1 MHSDPRIRSRHD
13 EQLLDHDDYRW
24 LVSEA
29 AAPWL
34 ALVAVDQR
42 PTLQI
47 AAALRKDLSPMRAHL
62 ILEQIDLRK
71 RAKQKFPRGEHM
83 FFTRKC
89 LEQSTDYWLAH
100 YKAARYT
107 PSVRIVDL
115 CCGIG
120 GDAIALAERGPVLAV
135 DSDLLVTILAE
146 ANAAALGLAASL
158 NVATEDVTESK
169 FADSDLWHL
178 DPDRRPGGQRV
189 TRLDTSLPSRKWFD
203 VFQQQHGN
211 GALKLAPGD
220 SFEARGE
227 EPIEWEYISRDG
239 EVRQQV
245 VYFGSLAQTPF
256 RCTCT
261 SLSRDGQLL
270 GQFHSAI
277 PPRPAHF
284 AKVIIDD
291 EIPMA
296 ERIGA
301 YLYEPEPTIL
311 AAGLERPFANQH
323 GLSFTSPTRGY
334 LTSDIRAHDPMLSTF
349 RVLETLQFDR
359 KRVAALLRDRQVG
372 TVEVKTRDKALD
384 TNRLQREFSTRGG
397 ENATLILTRF
407 QEKTW
412 AVLCE
417 RILMPGYSL
426 NLLSE
431 SLCEWVSVRGA
442 SRPPVAVWAIAGHV
456 G

>member
-1 MHSDPRIRSRHD
+1 MHSDPRIRSRLD
-13 EQLLDHDDYRW
+13 EQLMDLDDYRW

-34 ALVAVDQR
+34 TRVAVDER

-47 AAALRKDLSPMRAHL
+47 AASLRKDLSPMRTHL
-62 ILEQIDLRK
+62 VLEQVDLRK
-71 RAKQKFPRGEHM
+71 RAKQKFPRAEQM

-89 LEQSTDYWLAH
+89 FEQSTDYWLAS

-107 PSVRIVDL
+107 SSVRIVDL

-120 GDAIALAERGPVLAV
+120 GDAVALAERGPVLAV
-135 DSDLLVTILAE
+135 DRDPLVTILVE
-146 ANAAALGLAASL
+146 TNAAALGLASSL
-158 NVATEDVTESK
+158 KIATEDVTETK
-169 FADSDLWHL
+169 LTDSDLWHL

-189 TRLDTSLPSRKWFD
+189 SRMDASLPSREWFD
-203 VFQQQHGN
+203 VFQQQHGK

-227 EPIEWEYISRDG
+227 ELIEWEYISRDG

-261 SLSRDGQLL
+261 SLSRDGKVL

-277 PPRPAHF
+277 SPEPASC
-284 AKVIIDD
+284 AQVIFDD
-291 EIPMA
+291 EIRIA

-311 AAGLERPFANQH
+311 AACLEQPFANQH
-323 GLSFTSPTRGY
+323 GLSFTSLTRGY
-334 LTSDIRAHDPMLSTF
+334 LTSDTLVHDPMLSTF
-349 RVLETLQFDR
+349 RVLEILQFDR
-359 KRVAALLRDRQVG
+359 KRVAALLRDRKVG
-372 TVEVKTRDKALD
+372 TVEVKTRDKSLD
-384 TNRLQREFSTRGG
+384 ANRLQREYSAPGDRK
-397 ENATLILTRF
+397 ATLVLTRF

-417 RILMPGYSL
+417 RVLIPG
-426 NLLSE
+426 
-431 SLCEWVSVRGA
+431 
-442 SRPPVAVWAIAGHV
+442 
-456 G
+456 